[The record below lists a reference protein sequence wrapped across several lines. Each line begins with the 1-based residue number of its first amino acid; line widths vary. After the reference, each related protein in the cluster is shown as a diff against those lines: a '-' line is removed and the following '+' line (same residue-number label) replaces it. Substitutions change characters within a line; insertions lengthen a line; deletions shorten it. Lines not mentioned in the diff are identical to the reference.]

1 LLASW
6 ANAAGLADRAGR
18 SAAMS
23 KKAILRMIQPI
34 HLGPAKK
41 DILAGTRLGANS
53 ARNGMFAVGGI
64 RQVKLE
70 KRSALG

>member
-1 LLASW
+1 
-6 ANAAGLADRAGR
+6 
-18 SAAMS
+18 MS